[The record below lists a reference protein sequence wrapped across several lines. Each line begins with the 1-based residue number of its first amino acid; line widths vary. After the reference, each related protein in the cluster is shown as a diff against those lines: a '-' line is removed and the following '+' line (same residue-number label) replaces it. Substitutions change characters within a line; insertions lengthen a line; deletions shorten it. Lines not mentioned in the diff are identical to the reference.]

1 MRGACIT
8 AHAPCTYKSERDVYI
23 EVLLARAR
31 WSQVRTGTLFEVFPV
46 CFKQSVCELITLT
59 GIERRHVCTLFLF
72 FHRCYSRL
80 YRPKYFTLL
89 QLYDMVITPIK
100 VSLFDLLMYF
110 LVMLLFL
117 FLSVSHYR
125 WRGRLHL
132 CNAVIGYVNKVL
144 HFLSCPM
151 QLSTVWIIKSSIK
164 RLDCLM
170 PLSKA
175 NQIPEN
181 SEAQLERKRCST
193 SGIKCSKKTVDI
205 DRTAENRLLLEYFSI
220 FLSAINLN
228 ELYIIVLI
236 IILII
241 INNMNIMLYL

>member
-1 MRGACIT
+1 M
-8 AHAPCTYKSERDVYI
+8 YVEM
-23 EVLLARAR
+23 LLALAR
-31 WSQVRTGTLFEVFPV
+31 WSQLRTGTLVEVFPV
-46 CFKQSVCELITLT
+46 CFKQSLCALITLT
-59 GIERRHVCTLFLF
+59 RFEIRQGYTLFLF

-80 YRPKYFTLL
+80 YRRTYFTLL
-89 QLYDMVITPIK
+89 QLYAMAITPIN
-100 VSLFDLLMYF
+100 VPLFDLFMYF
-110 LVMLLFL
+110 PVMLLL
-117 FLSVSHYR
+117 QFLSVSRYR
-125 WRGRLHL
+125 WRERLHL

-193 SGIKCSKKTVDI
+193 SGIKYSK
-205 DRTAENRLLLEYFSI
+205 RRSI
-220 FLSAINLN
+220 
-228 ELYIIVLI
+228 
-236 IILII
+236 
-241 INNMNIMLYL
+241 